1 MNRSAFLV
9 FAAAAALWGCRQST
23 NQQGTTTAPAPASDA
38 GGTPVALVGCL
49 LPGAGSQSGA
59 VGTSGNSGAG
69 FVLIDVTTTGTAETS
84 GTPGTGGTPGTSG
97 RVDTGTPRTYSLIG
111 EKQQD
116 DLQKYQNSKVEVTGV
131 LVASTDTGAGVPDVG
146 AASAP
151 AGTPPTNVERVRVN
165 HVRQL
170 DKSCSGTNQKR

>member
-1 MNRSAFLV
+1 MNRSAFLAL
-9 FAAAAALWGCRQST
+9 AATAALWGCHQST
-23 NQQGTTTAPAPASDA
+23 TQQGTRTTSPKDA

-49 LPGAGSQSGA
+49 VPGAGPQSGA
-59 VGTSGNSGAG
+59 VGTAGNSGEAG
-69 FVLIDVTTTGTAETS
+69 FTLIDVTTTAN
-84 GTPGTGGTPGTSG
+84 PGTPGTSG
-97 RVDTGTPRTYSLIG
+97 TSGSTGTTATVDTGTPRTYSLIG
-111 EKQQD
+111 EKQQG

-151 AGTPPTNVERVRVN
+151 AGTPATNVEHVRVN

-170 DKSCSGTNQKR
+170 DKSCSAHSTR

>member
-1 MNRSAFLV
+1 MNRSAFLAL
-9 FAAAAALWGCRQST
+9 AATAALWGCHQNT
-23 NQQGTTTAPAPASDA
+23 NQQGTRTTSPNDA

-49 LPGAGSQSGA
+49 VPGAGPQSGA
-59 VGTSGNSGAG
+59 VGTSGNSGEAG
-69 FVLIDVTTTGTAETS
+69 FTLIDVTTTGD
-84 GTPGTGGTPGTSG
+84 PGTSG
-97 RVDTGTPRTYSLIG
+97 TSATTGTKATVDTGTPRAYSLIG
-111 EKQQD
+111 QKQQG

-151 AGTPPTNVERVRVN
+151 AGTPATNVEHVRVD

-170 DKSCSGTNQKR
+170 DKSCSSHSTR